1 MSLLMEALRKAE
13 AAKNKQEGKDP
24 GPDNSLSLEP
34 NEKTDTTTA
43 TALPDP
49 ADSTEDNESTDS
61 IEQFEFS
68 AGAAPTLEPLA
79 VPEPESI
86 DEESELEYFN
96 PTADEQYHPEVDED
110 EDIIDKLDEKAGGVD
125 ELHGYFTDD
134 SFDNDAETPLL
145 AEQEEPEETVQA
157 AEEVL
162 LEDSD
167 DNFEALEAAEEL
179 SEFERSKIRQ
189 TTTPEPVN
197 QAVLDRQTANSLF
210 QAKKNSQKSRR
221 QRIVLLA
228 ALIALFPLGGGFY
241 WIYSNTMSGPEL
253 FPGGVALNTNTAPP
267 TNPVQADP
275 NADAAVETVQ
285 ADTLADVQP
294 DTATPQNTLPITE
307 PDDAAPPEAGNGSP
321 VPLVADNTTQDSNPS
336 STTQSPFT
344 PPAQQTPVTDSAIAE
359 PLADIRLS
367 RTSTRPAI
375 NPDLL
380 AAYESYQQNDLAQA
394 ERLYAQVLELQ
405 PNNRDALLGLA
416 IINRQQGNSTQA
428 QALYSRMLQLNPRD
442 PLARAGLLESGRNM
456 SPSQQELEL
465 LNLRSD
471 YPNVAPLAFAL
482 GNLYASQA
490 RWNEA
495 QNAYFEALM
504 IANETAPE
512 AVSPDYAFNLAVSL
526 ERLNQLNLAYTYY
539 QQALSLS
546 ASSPAGF
553 NMQSLN
559 RRLAYLEGLLE

>member
-1 MSLLMEALRKAE
+1 M
-13 AAKNKQEGKDP
+13 
-24 GPDNSLSLEP
+24 
-34 NEKTDTTTA
+34 
-43 TALPDP
+43 
-49 ADSTEDNESTDS
+49 
-61 IEQFEFS
+61 
-68 AGAAPTLEPLA
+68 
-79 VPEPESI
+79 
-86 DEESELEYFN
+86 
-96 PTADEQYHPEVDED
+96 
-110 EDIIDKLDEKAGGVD
+110 
-125 ELHGYFTDD
+125 
-134 SFDNDAETPLL
+134 
-145 AEQEEPEETVQA
+145 
-157 AEEVL
+157 
-162 LEDSD
+162 
-167 DNFEALEAAEEL
+167 
-179 SEFERSKIRQ
+179 
-189 TTTPEPVN
+189 
-197 QAVLDRQTANSLF
+197 
-210 QAKKNSQKSRR
+210 
-221 QRIVLLA
+221 
-228 ALIALFPLGGGFY
+228 
-241 WIYSNTMSGPEL
+241 
-253 FPGGVALNTNTAPP
+253 
-267 TNPVQADP
+267 
-275 NADAAVETVQ
+275 
-285 ADTLADVQP
+285 
-294 DTATPQNTLPITE
+294 
-307 PDDAAPPEAGNGSP
+307 
-321 VPLVADNTTQDSNPS
+321 
-336 STTQSPFT
+336 
-344 PPAQQTPVTDSAIAE
+344 
-359 PLADIRLS
+359 
-367 RTSTRPAI
+367 
-375 NPDLL
+375 
-380 AAYESYQQNDLAQA
+380 
-394 ERLYAQVLELQ
+394 LELQ